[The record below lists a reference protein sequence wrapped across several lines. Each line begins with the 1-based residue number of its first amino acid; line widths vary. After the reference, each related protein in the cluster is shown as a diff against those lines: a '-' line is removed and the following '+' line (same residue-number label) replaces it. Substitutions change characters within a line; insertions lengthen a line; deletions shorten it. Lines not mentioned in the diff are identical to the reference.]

1 MHAPVS
7 SFDNDVGTLDKLG
20 QLMSEDE
27 PIVCL
32 TADKSSSNM

>member
-1 MHAPVS
+1 MHTPVP
-7 SFDNDVGTLDKLG
+7 SFDNGGGTLDKLG

-27 PIVCL
+27 PIVCA